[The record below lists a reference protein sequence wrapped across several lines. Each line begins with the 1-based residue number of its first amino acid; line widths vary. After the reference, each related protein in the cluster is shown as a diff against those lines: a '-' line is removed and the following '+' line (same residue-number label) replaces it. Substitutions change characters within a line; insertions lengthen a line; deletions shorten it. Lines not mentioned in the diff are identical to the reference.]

1 MILKCDY
8 HGDDVV
14 SVKVPE
20 KVTMKVI
27 ETGTTSG
34 TDAVTKLITLENGVE
49 ISAPEFINVGDSIE
63 VNLNS
68 IEYSS
73 RV

>member
-8 HGDDVV
+8 HGDEVV

-20 KVTMKVI
+20 KVIMKVI
-27 ETGTTSG
+27 ETGTASG
-34 TDAVTKLITLENGVE
+34 TDAVTKLVTLENGIEV
-49 ISAPEFINVGDSIE
+49 SAPDFVNVGDSIE